1 MRKQP
6 DSKHVFLGL
15 GSNINPGH
23 NVSEMILGL
32 LALAP
37 VVHVSRA
44 IRTPPVGMAS
54 DNEFLNLSAHLETDH
69 DLDALKQALNALE
82 VRLGRDRQDPDS
94 ARKDR
99 PADLDI
105 LFALPATSR
114 QIRSHMVPL
123 EPYARPLF
131 LELVHAMGFACSL
144 PPVALPAGVP
154 IRLSGRFVG
163 IQPTQVT
170 LNDQKRLRVQN
181 LPLRRIPAHLGE
193 EHS

>member
-1 MRKQP
+1 MRKE
-6 DSKHVFLGL
+6 SNRRHVFLGL

-23 NVSEMILGL
+23 NVSEMIMGL
-32 LALAP
+32 LALEP
-37 VVHVSRA
+37 VVHVSRV

-54 DNEFLNLSAHLETDH
+54 DHEFLNLSAHLETDR
-69 DLDALKQALNALE
+69 DLDTLKQALNDLE
-82 VRLGRDRQDPDS
+82 VRLGRNRQDPDS
-94 ARKDR
+94 ARRDR

-105 LFALPATSR
+105 LFALPVASR

-131 LELVHAMGFACSL
+131 LELIHAMSFACSL

-163 IQPTQVT
+163 IQPTRVT
-170 LNDQKRLRVQN
+170 LSNQKRLRVQN
-181 LPLRRIPAHLGE
+181 LPLRRIPVYLGE
-193 EHS
+193 KQP